1 MPSRKRRIAVFGST
15 GSIGTNTLAVAR
27 ALPDELQ
34 VAALAACR
42 STSAA
47 LAQAIEFRPRW
58 LIIHDAAAAAAQ
70 DWSTLPRETE
80 LLVGD
85 EALTRIAAHP
95 DIDCVVAAIVGSA
108 GLAST
113 WAAVEA
119 GKRVALANKETLV
132 MAGALVMEL
141 AAQSGAE
148 IVPVDSEH
156 SAIFQSLQ
164 AGPRTAVERIVLT
177 ASGGPFRTLPLA
189 ELRQVTAEQALRH
202 PVWSMGKKVTIDSA
216 TMMNKAL
223 EIIEARWLFN
233 LRADQIGVM
242 VHPQSIIH
250 SLVEFQD
257 GALVAQLGP
266 PDMKLP
272 IQYALTWPAREIGP
286 TRRFDWTRVYNLE
299 MSPPDLERFPALE
312 LGWRAAR
319 EGGTTGAVLN
329 AANEAAVNEFLAG
342 ELPFCEITA
351 VARRIVDEHP
361 FEARPTLTRLI
372 ELDRWAR
379 EQVTQRVAM

>member
-27 ALPDELQ
+27 ALPDDLQ

-42 STSAA
+42 STA
-47 LAQAIEFRPRW
+47 LALEQAIEFRPRW
-58 LIIHDAAAAAAQ
+58 LIIQDETAAAAQ

-85 EALTRIAAHP
+85 EALTRVAAHA

-141 AAQSGAE
+141 AAKSGAE

-156 SAIFQSLQ
+156 SAIFQALQ

-189 ELRQVTAEQALRH
+189 ELKQVTAEQALRH

-250 SLVEFQD
+250 SLVEFHD
-257 GALVAQLGP
+257 GAIVAQLGP

-272 IQYALTWPAREIGP
+272 IQYALTWPERQIGP
-286 TRRFDWTRVYNLE
+286 TRRFDWSRAYNLE
-299 MSPPDLERFPALE
+299 MTPPDLERFPALE

-361 FEARPTLTRLI
+361 FEARPTLARLI

>member
-1 MPSRKRRIAVFGST
+1 MPSRIRRIAVFGST

-27 ALPDELQ
+27 ALPEDLQ
-34 VAALAACR
+34 VTALAACR
-42 STSAA
+42 STA
-47 LAQAIEFRPRW
+47 LALEQAIEFRPRW
-58 LIIHDAAAAAAQ
+58 LIIQDKEAAGAQ

-85 EALTRIAAHP
+85 EALERIAAHP
-95 DIDCVVAAIVGSA
+95 EIDCVVAAIVGSA

-113 WAAVEA
+113 WAAIAA
-119 GKRVALANKETLV
+119 GRRVALANKETLV
-132 MAGALVMEL
+132 VAGALVMEL
-141 AAQSGAE
+141 AAKSGAE
-148 IVPVDSEH
+148 LIPIDSEH
-156 SAIFQSLQ
+156 SAIFQALQ
-164 AGPRTAVERIVLT
+164 AGPRAAVERIVLT
-177 ASGGPFRTLPLA
+177 ASGGPFRTLPLE
-189 ELRQVTAEQALRH
+189 ELRQVTAEEALRH

-223 EIIEARWLFN
+223 EIIEARWLFG

-257 GALVAQLGP
+257 GAIVAQLGP

-272 IQYALTWPAREIGP
+272 IQYALTWPKREVGP
-286 TRRFDWTRVYNLE
+286 ARRFDWSRAYNLE
-299 MSPPDLERFPALE
+299 MTPPDLERFPALE

-319 EGGTTGAVLN
+319 DGGTTGAVLN

-351 VARRIVDEHP
+351 VARRIVEEHP
-361 FEARPTLTRLI
+361 FEARPTLARLI

-379 EQVTQRVAM
+379 EQVTQRVVM